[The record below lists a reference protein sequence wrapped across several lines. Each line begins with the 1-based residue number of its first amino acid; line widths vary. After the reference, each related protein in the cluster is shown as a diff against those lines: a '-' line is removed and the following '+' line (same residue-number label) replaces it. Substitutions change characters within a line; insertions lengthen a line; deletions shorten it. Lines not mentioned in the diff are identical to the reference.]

1 MGDNDEDDEF
11 AATGGQTFIKG
22 GNRNRAGRKG
32 AASKKASA
40 AKGQDG
46 SAANQQI
53 NTKNSAS
60 KAKSK
65 KNKKTKTA
73 EGAQALFDEIAMEDR
88 EEEGFDNGE
97 GGESEDDDDDDGP
110 GVTFRTEDYEGIGG
124 PMATGDKGGVRKG

>member
-1 MGDNDEDDEF
+1 M
-11 AATGGQTFIKG
+11 TFIKG

-40 AKGQDG
+40 AKPQDG
-46 SAANQQI
+46 TQQI

-88 EEEGFDNGE
+88 EECFDNGE
-97 GGESEDDDDDDGP
+97 GGDSDDDDDDDGP
-110 GVTFRTEDYEGIGG
+110 GVTFRTEDYEGMGG
-124 PMATGDKGGVRKG
+124 GHVAAGDKGAQKG